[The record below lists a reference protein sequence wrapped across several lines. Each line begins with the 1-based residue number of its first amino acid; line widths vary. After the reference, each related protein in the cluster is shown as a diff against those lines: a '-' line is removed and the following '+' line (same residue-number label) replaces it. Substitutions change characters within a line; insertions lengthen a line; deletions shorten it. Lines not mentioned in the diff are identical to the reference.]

1 MFIIDDRGKLIEGQ
15 PLTEE
20 EASIYKELNE
30 PGAGIYAASCDYIK
44 HDNIKHDNIAK
55 IAQYLIGKFEMK
67 RRVPVPQAVEVP
79 EPVVLDA
86 PEPVALEVEAPP
98 SA

>member
-20 EASIYKELNE
+20 EASIYKELTE
-30 PGAGIYAASCDYIK
+30 GGAGIYAASCDYIRA
-44 HDNIKHDNIAK
+44 DAIAR

-67 RRVPVPQAVEVP
+67 YRIQPAAADDAIDQAAP
-79 EPVVLDA
+79 IPPINVLA
-86 PEPVALEVEAPP
+86 
-98 SA
+98 

>member
-1 MFIIDDRGKLIEGQ
+1 MFIIDERGKLIEGQ

-20 EASIYKELNE
+20 EASIYKELIE
-30 PGAGIYAASCDYIK
+30 PGAGIYEASCDYIK
-44 HDNIKHDNIAK
+44 HAAIAK

-67 RRVPVPQAVEVP
+67 RRAPQQVEVP

>member
-20 EASIYKELNE
+20 EASIYKELIE

-44 HDNIKHDNIAK
+44 YDNIAK

-67 RRVPVPQAVEVP
+67 RRAPQQVEVP
-79 EPVVLDA
+79 EPDVLDA

>member
-44 HDNIKHDNIAK
+44 HDNIAK

-67 RRVPVPQAVEVP
+67 RRAPQQVEVP
-79 EPVVLDA
+79 EPDVLDA

>member
-1 MFIIDDRGKLIEGQ
+1 MFIIDEKGELIEGQ

-30 PGAGIYAASCDYIK
+30 PGAGIYEASCDY
-44 HDNIKHDNIAK
+44 IKHDNIAK